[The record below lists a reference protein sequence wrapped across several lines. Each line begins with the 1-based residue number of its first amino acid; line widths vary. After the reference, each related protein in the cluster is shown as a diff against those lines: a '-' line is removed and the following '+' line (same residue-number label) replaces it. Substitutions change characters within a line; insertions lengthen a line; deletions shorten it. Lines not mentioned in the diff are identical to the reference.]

1 MQRYSDRSCNVTIK
15 AIAISSCNRSFI
27 SRTVFLPSNRSR
39 HPKPSQLHEECHHLV
54 ADNNT
59 WRFSI
64 AANCSKHFK
73 VSFMYACIRV
83 CVFLNVLHS
92 LHLVAVFISN
102 EHTSEK
108 LIQSH
113 RSIAVC
119 SAYRLARQID
129 PRNSVGVG
137 DFQQRTAIR
146 NLNLTDNFDTKM
158 VAFGILLLPGQ
169 YLIMGMFWLTKTTGW
184 NTYLRHRSTFCCINS
199 WTIPSLTKEFSPDQP
214 ATMRSF
220 PLALLFAFAVVSR
233 EAHVDDTHDREQ
245 VRELT
250 SFKRVNDS
258 NEERFFQGLAD
269 LSLERMGVNSKRSKI
284 AFRPST
290 FRKLSQENAGEFFT
304 KSGYYF
310 ALYRSLRKIYDD
322 LTLAEHMQN
331 AITTSSSSKVTRM
344 FFRMLIR
351 DLQRKG
357 FSLAHLVNARKADFH
372 SINWNSPSFSVYVVL
387 VRIKGGVLADYPY
400 FALLKELARDGLG
413 VGQLIETI
421 YTGKRAGIPEV
432 LRQSILD
439 DLMRLWKKKKT
450 SSTEVFSILFGHMK
464 SAEILKSPVLDFWDD
479 YRKFVWPATNRSK
492 MLLDG
497 LLTHVNGDIG
507 VLNSIIQEA
516 KQVKQTNAD
525 AIAVETLLVSREK
538 LHKL

>member
-83 CVFLNVLHS
+83 
-92 LHLVAVFISN
+92 
-102 EHTSEK
+102 
-108 LIQSH
+108 
-113 RSIAVC
+113 
-119 SAYRLARQID
+119 
-129 PRNSVGVG
+129 VG

-184 NTYLRHRSTFCCINS
+184 NTPSPFKLRHRSTFCCINS

-290 FRKLSQENAGEFFT
+290 FRKLSQEN
-304 KSGYYF
+304 
-310 ALYRSLRKIYDD
+310 
-322 LTLAEHMQN
+322 AEHMQN

-450 SSTEVFSILFGHMK
+450 SSTE
-464 SAEILKSPVLDFWDD
+464 EIC
-479 YRKFVWPATNRSK
+479 
-492 MLLDG
+492 
-497 LLTHVNGDIG
+497 

-525 AIAVETLLVSREK
+525 AIAVETLLTAKYYNTIEKFLTRKFRRGIWTDELVLSVLGGTVYLVSISSSSDLRAGSTDERSIGK
-538 LHKL
+538 CSSPQMLTLTHSRLSQQWIKTSFRNVQAC